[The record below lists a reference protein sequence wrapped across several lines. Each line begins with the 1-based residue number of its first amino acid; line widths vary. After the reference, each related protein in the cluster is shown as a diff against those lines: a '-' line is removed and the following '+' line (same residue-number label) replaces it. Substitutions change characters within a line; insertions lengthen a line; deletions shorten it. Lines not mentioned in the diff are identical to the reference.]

1 MYQVRTVLDSTCLL
15 IAIDSSI
22 PCRSS
27 GLSTGK
33 GCVHL
38 RNPSRLILVPTTLP
52 LELLGARPSNS
63 RKITQPAGRMTYENR
78 PLTASSQHA
87 LDYVTSALRRI
98 LTSDHRASL
107 SGVRLVT
114 RLSQ

>member
-1 MYQVRTVLDSTCLL
+1 MQVERSINRQRLCSSSKPESSNSST
-15 IAIDSSI
+15 D
-22 PCRSS
+22 
-27 GLSTGK
+27 
-33 GCVHL
+33 
-38 RNPSRLILVPTTLP
+38 NPD

-63 RKITQPAGRMTYENR
+63 RKITQPPGRMTYENR

-98 LTSDHRASL
+98 LTSDNLASL

-114 RLSQ
+114 RLLQQAP